1 MSVETEAA
9 GASLNGQSPLSL
21 PVAAAR
27 SLATTTKSVPQMQ
40 AITPRWLL
48 RMLPWAEVSGGTY
61 RANRRLTYTPLPRRF
76 FPSQPA
82 PAGLPS
88 SPGRPPAGNGQIAF
102 TTSGGRTQVIPA
114 GLRALPALRDFD
126 DEPVLS
132 ELARRFE
139 QRQCAADE
147 VIAESGHQADHI
159 HLIAHGKITKVG
171 AGKYGGE
178 TVTGVLADGQYLGD
192 QALTEPSA
200 IWEYTARAGTA
211 CTILSLPREAFADLA
226 ARSPALAAHLDRY
239 RARAR
244 RPRNRHGEAE
254 ITLAAGHDGEPDL
267 PGTFADYETVPR
279 EYQLSVAQTI
289 LRVHTRVAD
298 LYNNP
303 MNQTQQQLR
312 LTIEALRERQE
323 AEILTNP
330 DFGLLNNAD
339 PAQIIHTRG
348 GPPTPDDMDEL
359 LCRRRKTKFFLA
371 HPRAIAAFG
380 RQCSKRGVYP
390 GTAEVEGYRA
400 TAWRGVPVLPCPRVP
415 VTGSG
420 VTSILA
426 MRTGEEDEGVIGL
439 RQADLPDEVEPGV
452 TARLMGITGKGI
464 ISYLVSA
471 YYSAAVLVPDALGV
485 LDNVEIGR

>member
-1 MSVETEAA
+1 MSVETEAT

-27 SLATTTKSVPQMQ
+27 NLATTTKSVPQMQ
-40 AITPRWLL
+40 AITSRWLL
-48 RMLPWAEVSGGTY
+48 RMLPWVEVSGGTY
-61 RANRRLTYTPLPRRF
+61 RVNRRLTYIV
-76 FPSQPA
+76 
-82 PAGLPS
+82 GD
-88 SPGRPPAGNGQIAF
+88 GQITF
-102 TTSGGRTQVIPA
+102 TTSGGRTQVMPA
-114 GLRALPALRDFD
+114 ELRELPALRDFD
-126 DEPVLS
+126 DETVLS
-132 ELARRFE
+132 ELAGRFE
-139 QRQCAADE
+139 QRQCAAGE
-147 VIAESGHQADHI
+147 VIAEFGHQADRV
-159 HLIAHGKITKVG
+159 HLIAHGKITKIS
-171 AGKYGGE
+171 AGKYGDE
-178 TVTGVLADGQYLGD
+178 TITGVLADGQYFGD
-192 QALTEPSA
+192 HTLTEPGA
-200 IWEYTARAGTA
+200 IWGYTARAATA
-211 CTILSLPREAFADLA
+211 CTILSLPRQEFDDLA

-239 RARAR
+239 RARAS
-244 RPRNRHGEAE
+244 RPRNKRGEAD

-267 PGTFADYETVPR
+267 PGTFADYEAAPR

-298 LYNNP
+298 LYNDP

-330 DFGLLNNAD
+330 DFGLLSNVD
-339 PAQIIHTRG
+339 LGQRIHTSG

-390 GTAEVEGYRA
+390 DAVEVEGYRA
-400 TAWRGVPVLPCPRVP
+400 IAWRGVPVLPCPKIP
-415 VTGSG
+415 VADSG

-426 MRTGEEDEGVIGL
+426 MRTGEKDEGVIGL
-439 RQADLPDEVEPGV
+439 RQTGLPDEQEPGV
-452 TARLMGITGKGI
+452 TARLIGVTGKGI

-471 YYSAAVLVPDALGV
+471 YYSAAILVPDALGV
-485 LDNVEIGR
+485 LDNVEIGH